1 MYIYVNMLTMYSTSA
16 MNHSE
21 FHASEVKD
29 EIFNTQDR
37 ESFSVLG
44 DLMSKADPMRS
55 QNKNIN
61 IKVTGEGRI
70 SGYFC
75 SDTIFNFRHRVL
87 TETEIEVLENTW
99 TMHPFKR
106 N

>member
-1 MYIYVNMLTMYSTSA
+1 MLTMDSTSP

-29 EIFNTQDR
+29 EIFNIQDR

-44 DLMSKADPMRS
+44 DVMNKADPLHS

-61 IKVTGEGRI
+61 VKVTGECRI
-70 SGYFC
+70 SG
-75 SDTIFNFRHRVL
+75 
-87 TETEIEVLENTW
+87 
-99 TMHPFKR
+99 
-106 N
+106 

>member
-1 MYIYVNMLTMYSTSA
+1 MYSSSA

-29 EIFNTQDR
+29 EINTQDR
-37 ESFSVLG
+37 EFLSVLE
-44 DLMSKADPMRS
+44 DLIDIDDPSHS

-61 IKVTGEGRI
+61 VKVTSEGQI

-75 SDTIFNFRHRVL
+75 SDTVFNSQG
-87 TETEIEVLENTW
+87 TD
-99 TMHPFKR
+99 
-106 N
+106 